1 MDRMEPA
8 LPMDKIDPALPMLR
22 TLPKLRMEPTLPKLR
37 TLKKLLAL
45 SGPARLQVLM
55 GARLRL
61 ERLDLPIIDSSVLD
75 TSSPINL
82 SLERV

>member
-1 MDRMEPA
+1 MLRIDLA
-8 LPMDKIDPALPMLR
+8 LPIDKIDPALPMLR

-45 SGPARLQVLM
+45 SGPARLPVLM
-55 GARLRL
+55 GDSLRL
-61 ERLDLPIIDSSVLD
+61 ERLDLPTINSSVARYPSL
-75 TSSPINL
+75 INP